1 MNKASFLEED
11 MEYYQVAFDGEES
24 LTIYLKD
31 KEVKYEG
38 EFEISK
44 LKNWIRNTAEKII
57 IALNSQ

>member
-1 MNKASFLEED
+1 

-38 EFEISK
+38 EYEISK
-44 LKNWIRNTAEKII
+44 LKNWIRSTAEKTI